1 LLFVFHS
8 EKFEAKNVKFEAS
21 EALSQNIVTIN
32 TNINANHIL
41 LSLCVIF
48 LWKKLQLQKAY
59 GSLRNETKRNGTLRN
74 GTLRNGTLRNENI
87 VKILN
92 GANKH

>member
-1 LLFVFHS
+1 MKPRKALLFVFHS

-21 EALSQNIVTIN
+21 EALWHNIVTIN

-48 LWKKLQLQKAY
+48 LLKK
-59 GSLRNETKRNGTLRN
+59 
-74 GTLRNGTLRNENI
+74 
-87 VKILN
+87 
-92 GANKH
+92 